1 MLTLEELQDIFLE
14 MRIDYQEDENDNT
27 SRITEN
33 PRNSADS

>member
-14 MRIDYQEDENDNT
+14 MRIDYQEDNNDNT

-33 PRNSADS
+33 S